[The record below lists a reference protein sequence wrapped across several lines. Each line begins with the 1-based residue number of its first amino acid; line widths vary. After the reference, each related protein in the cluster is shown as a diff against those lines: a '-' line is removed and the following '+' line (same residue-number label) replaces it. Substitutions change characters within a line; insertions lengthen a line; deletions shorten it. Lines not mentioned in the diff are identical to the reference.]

1 MSYTKSCLRT
11 HQSPVYVSCNSK
23 WTPLTAQDWICFLI
37 FPLHICFQSA
47 WPVHP
52 TPSPCDLVFLPAWQL
67 ACHVWDLVLSW
78 SIFPW
83 MRLKSEISWKILW
96 PAEIQG
102 VSWTMPQITLFFFFF
117 TCSCFCYIGGGTPV
131 FWNIIQNVCVSPEVS
146 LYFYPLQRYA
156 DSSGGNRYIFS

>member
-102 VSWTMPQITLFFFFF
+102 VSWTMPQITLFFFYMFLF
-117 TCSCFCYIGGGTPV
+117 LLHWWG
-131 FWNIIQNVCVSPEVS
+131 
-146 LYFYPLQRYA
+146 
-156 DSSGGNRYIFS
+156 DSSLLKYYPKCVCLTWSLPLFLPPPTICW